1 MDSHNSFATLEAL
14 RDFFMAQN
22 AAGLAAAYDRL
33 VTSAPEAAPAVP
45 DWPSVEFAFNR
56 LFVGPKAL
64 LAPPFA
70 SVYLE
75 PEPQLMGRS
84 TLNVRYLYQMMGLTS
99 PWQNSLP
106 DDHLGLELD
115 AYYQLQTVL
124 SQINSTELKALQE
137 YFLIGH
143 LNRWLPQFISR
154 VKAAPEIPAPI
165 IFLVDQLN
173 AWLQAEVSNLKVT
186 KVPA

>member
-1 MDSHNSFATLEAL
+1 MDNHCSLSTLAAL

-22 AAGLAAAYDRL
+22 TAGMAAAYSHL
-33 VTSAPEAAPAVP
+33 AASPMEAAPAVP
-45 DWPSVEFAFNR
+45 DWHSVEFAFNR

-70 SVYLE
+70 SIYLE

-84 TLNVRYLYQMMGLTS
+84 TLNVRYLYQMMGLAS

-115 AYYQLQTVL
+115 AYYQMQTVL
-124 SQINSTELKALQE
+124 SQVSLAELKALRE
-137 YFLIGH
+137 YFLLGH
-143 LNRWLPQFISR
+143 LNCWLPQFISR
-154 VKAAPEIPAPI
+154 VKTAPDTPAPI
-165 IFLVDQLN
+165 IFVVDRLN
-173 AWLQAEVSNLKVT
+173 VWLQAEVSSLKVT
-186 KVPA
+186 A